1 MNKIFRVKFNRSLG
15 EYQVTSELSS
25 VVGKSTKN
33 TIGFINRVRNLN
45 IYVFIFSLLSSN
57 ISTALA
63 ASGITVNGS
72 DTGVIT
78 SSTSGA
84 SVIDIAKPNE
94 KGLSHNKYSDFN
106 VNNPGVVF
114 NNSNKDSVTNVVGS
128 TQANKKLEGSNAKI
142 ILNEVNGI
150 NSSTLQGT
158 MEVAGKKASI
168 IIANQNGIIVD
179 GVKTINADALTLT
192 TGKVDASNLSF
203 DVSKGYILI
212 KGDGVNTTG
221 LSKFD
226 VITQSAKLSA
236 TVGNKAGSNIVAGN
250 TDVNIIAGNN
260 EVEYG
265 TNKINKKNNTMIKD
279 MQPAIEIG
287 GDALGS
293 IYGNNIT
300 LVSTTSGA
308 GVRQTGLISSPNDI
322 KINSAGTVFLDNA
335 QSNNLEIEATD
346 SVTAKNIKVN
356 DAVNIRNTNGKME
369 INNATSNSINLAS
382 FSDLSLKNIAA
393 DTVDVD
399 TKGNLSIGASDIA
412 GQNSID
418 AKELNIAQ
426 ALSTYVEGSINS
438 DKLKIKTDGMIVNNG
453 IVEAKDADVNVKNN
467 LIINGQYSI
476 VDFDGNKINNATAYV
491 DKNQYGKIV
500 AVDQTGK
507 ELDNVT
513 VVSNSGFVTDNLKLN
528 VGQQLSNSMG
538 NISSKNDLNISAHD
552 INNSGILSGN
562 KKLAIGVKNRLDNHF
577 LIQGSQTI
585 INANNI
591 NNNATLNA
599 NDGVLNIKSNNDL
612 INSGNI
618 NSDKLTFDGQGLAA
632 LKNDNGRISAML
644 YDIDAKK
651 IINDNNGLI
660 NAIQAN
666 EQYANSTNKIKTD
679 SIYYDRNS
687 LISMGTLGIDL
698 TTQEITYGG
707 NDISSSNSPLSAID
721 FSSSASSNL
730 YSNQNLTLN
739 NAQLYLSKTKLDVK
753 GDVNIKGGSNVSY
766 KNSFDGVA
774 DNFNIE
780 DSVVG
785 ANYYRGI
792 ANPNKIPS
800 QISKDENNGIFTLGL
815 SGKFNNKNGSLLVSK
830 GTINSAS
837 LYNNGQMLGLD
848 FNFESNDFN
857 NDKQINTWRNVK
869 VSANNFFNHLK
880 SEIIAGKKISIVSK
894 NAENEGNILAESI
907 AIISDIL
914 TNTVDG
920 LLEGKH
926 DIEIHSKETDNS
938 GKVLSDYVHIFGDVL
953 NNKDKAEIKAK
964 NINVKLNEKSGVI
977 DNSGDILA
985 TENVDITTTNYSND
999 KNIYAGKN
1007 ANINIKNNNLIIN
1020 DKSQTAYGGENL
1032 NYNVDKDMT
1041 VNRDVINP
1049 GNINIISKKLLNN
1062 ELIYSLKNINI
1073 KVTDFVNNFEA
1084 YLGAENNIVIRADL
1098 VKNQEGST
1106 IFSQNILTVFSKTF
1120 ENLLGNIKGKNEVN
1134 ITTDTFLNEGKL
1146 LGEITAKD
1154 KASSSHYKELPH
1166 SGGGTYS
1173 FRFNNLNY
1181 KIPDGSNLTVKQG
1194 VVESDKNINLN
1205 IRNNGTNKGIIAA
1218 VKGDLNIK
1226 NIGENNNVSFI
1237 NKTLEAKYS
1246 ITDLLNGSDPFSMRV
1261 YRQRVGMKGDKTI
1274 QYANLYDFFNDVFG
1288 NPDKKIKYG
1297 SYSYHNYN
1305 VITMLQDDGFLNSI
1319 SGDESQVL
1327 RNTMSMIF
1335 GAEWKA
1341 LGSGELQKRWNNFA
1355 ENQNDPKYNINIL
1368 PKTNTMMV
1376 AGNNHQFDGI
1386 DFTNGEPDVTKAEIE
1401 SGFNDE
1407 KNIQVGKNEVSGL
1420 DGQLADLQNKDIIN
1434 SIGGYDFEQ
1443 FNKGEL
1449 SNIEE
1454 MYSNNKLVF
1463 KTEIKDKYNYQ
1474 DISFI
1479 PKDVN
1484 TATGPGYD
1492 KGILVDYLYQTKIP
1506 FNDNDYYGSHYYF
1519 NTLGLDIK
1527 SQNNNPIYTVGD
1539 SYFENN
1545 LIADQY
1551 RNLNKQNGYSL
1562 TSTEIAKELMDNA
1575 KGEMDK
1581 QGLVVGQP
1589 LTKEQINNLQTDI
1602 VWYEWAAA
1610 ASGEYVLTPR
1620 VYVSNTSSQL
1630 DTALGKGASVIAGND
1645 INIKSENGSFINS
1658 NGTLLGNNVNI
1669 NMGDEGFV
1677 YTGSKASNGESIS
1690 ANSINIKS
1698 GDIYIEGNGI
1708 VADNIDIEAN
1718 KDVNIKTGME
1728 HRNGALINATENSLS
1743 TTGKGNIS
1751 IKGDNINLTGAGID
1765 TQGGTLS
1772 LEAQNDIVMKDVYQV
1787 DSSKEVNTYTKGA
1800 SWGHDITDTSR
1811 AESSGSSLNSGNLS
1825 ISTGHDFKITGGS
1838 INAESSQVDVGGD
1851 MTVEAGKNLD
1861 YYYKETSFTGL
1872 FGSAAGNTAYNNNK
1886 PGGYNEQASTSL
1898 TPNSYAVNAPGTGS
1912 VGFGLSHSETKD
1924 TISSLT
1930 HNNAQLNLG
1939 NGEINVEKTFDFG
1952 GADINTSFEPE
1963 DVNDLSTA
1971 PTLTVNAGDIQT
1983 TKFEDKVER
1992 EHHDS
1997 SWSFGVKAT
2006 GESNVA
2012 KLVTD
2017 SVNMKNQD
2025 GISRGTNNAGM
2036 KAGVVASDVANLV
2049 LGDVAGGGIR
2059 IGFDKSENN
2068 SSSTVLT
2075 ENKNNISGN
2084 INLNSK
2090 KDITLNNVDISN
2102 SNEINLDAKENVNIN
2117 AGKSSFTEKTDTSS
2131 LSVGIDAR
2139 AGVGAL
2145 GAGGSVSI
2153 GASGTKG
2160 SSHKNGTNYT
2170 NSNISANN
2178 INITSGND
2186 LNIKGGVVGNDNS
2199 NVTVDSGGN
2208 INIESIQDIIQGDG
2222 QTTTV
2227 GASLGVAAG
2236 VGTKGGAGSPIGATG
2251 GVNVSVSKQHTDV
2264 KDVNEQSGIKG
2275 NNVVIKGDKDL
2286 NLTGGFIEANDG
2298 QIDITGDINA
2308 KEIKDVIK
2316 DSDKTITAG
2325 ASVGGRPG
2333 SIIPN
2338 PNKVASGYGGGL
2350 SGGYGQGNNTD
2361 KEETNHATIA
2371 MGNGSINVAGT
2382 TNGNIN
2388 TDKDKKVTVDK
2399 DVYTG
2404 AYQFEGTAP
2413 IVGPKRKQPGD
2424 VVMTAS
2430 ELESSGS
2437 STRRPA
2443 TSNGGQLTAN
2453 EEHRPTIASPS
2464 TSETVDID
2472 VDVPTPING
2481 KLTEHEVQAPTTPKT
2496 PNNGK
2501 LTAYEEQVPT
2511 IPAKPKLKGKDSFNM
2526 YESVGTSKGNQG
2538 INNMMNSA
2546 NSETKTKFVNTV
2558 DLNVGGKMLTIK
2570 AKTPQDM
2577 VNKLNNMA
2585 GDGKGIVTGQGQ
2597 SWTRTVFK
2605 YDEAT
2610 GKITKHEYA
2619 VPKRELGTYLNNM
2632 NSSKK

>member
-1 MNKIFRVKFNRSLG
+1 MNKIYRVKFNRSLG

-25 VVGKSTKN
+25 VENKSTNN
-33 TIGFINRVRNLN
+33 TSGFINRFRNLTV
-45 IYVFIFSLLSSN
+45 YVFIFSLLGSN
-57 ISTALA
+57 ISAALA
-63 ASGITVNGS
+63 SSGITVNGS
-72 DTGVIT
+72 DTSVTT

-84 SVIDIAKPNE
+84 SVIDIAKPN
-94 KGLSHNKYSDFN
+94 KNGLSYNKYSDFN
-106 VNNPGVVF
+106 INNPGVVF
-114 NNSNKDSVTNVVGS
+114 NNSDKDSVTDVVGNI
-128 TQANKKLEGSNAKI
+128 QGNKKLEGSNAKI

-150 NSSTLQGT
+150 NSTKLQGT

-203 DVSKGYILI
+203 DVSKGNILI

-250 TDVNIIAGNN
+250 TDINIIAGNN
-260 EVEYG
+260 KVEYG
-265 TNKINKKNNTMIKD
+265 TNKISSKNNTTLKGI
-279 MQPAIEIG
+279 QPAIEIG

-322 KINSAGTVFLDNA
+322 KINSAGTVSLDNA
-335 QSNNLEIEATD
+335 QSKNLNIEATD
-346 SVTAKNIKVN
+346 SVIAKNIKTN
-356 DAVNIRNTNGKME
+356 DTVNIINTTGKMG
-369 INNATSNSINLAS
+369 INNAQSKSINLVS
-382 FSDLSLKNIAA
+382 SSDLLLKNIVA
-393 DTVDVD
+393 DTVDID
-399 TKGNLSIGASDIA
+399 TKGNLSIGTSDIA
-412 GQNSID
+412 NQNSID

-426 ALSTYVEGSINS
+426 ALSTHVEGSISS
-438 DKLKIKTDGMIVNNG
+438 DKLNIKTDGMIVNNA
-453 IVEAKDADVNVKNN
+453 IIETKDADINVENN

-476 VDFDGNKINNATAYV
+476 VDFKGNKINNATAYV
-491 DKNQYGKIV
+491 DKNKYGEIV

-513 VVSNSGFVTDNLKLN
+513 IVSNSGLVTDNLKLN
-528 VGQQLSNSMG
+528 AGQQLSNSMG
-538 NISSKNDLNISAHD
+538 NISSKNDLNISANN

-562 KKLAIGVKNRLDNHF
+562 KKLTIDVRNRLDNQF
-577 LIQGSQTI
+577 LIQGGETI
-585 INANNI
+585 INASNI
-591 NNNATLNA
+591 NNNAKINA
-599 NDGVLNIKSNNDL
+599 NDDMLSIKSKNDL
-612 INSGNI
+612 INTGNI
-618 NSDKLTFDGQGLAA
+618 NSGKFTFDGQGLAA

-666 EQYANSTNKIKTD
+666 EQYANSINKIKTD
-679 SIYYDRNS
+679 SIYSDRNS
-687 LISMGTLGIDL
+687 LISMGTFGIDL
-698 TTQEITYGG
+698 TTQEIAYGG
-707 NDISSSNSPLSAID
+707 NDISTTMLPSSAID
-721 FSSSASSNL
+721 LSSSASSNL

-766 KNSFDGVA
+766 KNSFNGVA
-774 DNFNIE
+774 ANFNIE

-792 ANPNKIPS
+792 VNPNKIPT
-800 QISKDENNGIFTLGL
+800 QISEDENNGIFTLAL
-815 SGKFNNKNGSLLVSK
+815 SDNFNNKNSSLLVSK
-830 GTINSAS
+830 GSINSAS

-848 FNFESNDFN
+848 FDFKSNDFN
-857 NDKQINTWRNVK
+857 NDKQINAWRNVK
-869 VSANNFFNHLK
+869 VNANNFSNYLK
-880 SEIIAGKKISIVSK
+880 SEITAGDKISIVSK
-894 NAENEGNILAESI
+894 DTENKGNVLAESI
-907 AIISDIL
+907 AVNSDAL

-926 DIEIHSKETDNS
+926 DIEISSKETENS
-938 GKVLSDYVHIFGDVL
+938 GKVLSDYVHVIGDVL
-953 NNKDKAEIKAK
+953 KNKDKSEIKAK
-964 NINVKLNEKSGVI
+964 NIKIELNQNAGLI

-985 TENVDITTTNYSND
+985 TDNIDVTTRGYLND

-1007 ANINIKNNNLIIN
+1007 ATINIKNNNFIIN

-1041 VNRDVINP
+1041 VNRDIINP
-1049 GNINIISKKLLNN
+1049 GNINIISNNLLNN
-1062 ELIYSLKNINI
+1062 ELMYSLKNIEVITTN
-1073 KVTDFVNNFEA
+1073 FVNYTNA
-1084 YLGAENNIVIRADL
+1084 YLGAENNIAIRAES
-1098 VKNQEGST
+1098 VKNHEDST
-1106 IFSQNILTVFSKTF
+1106 IFSQNILTFFAKEFV
-1120 ENLLGNIKGKNEVN
+1120 NLVGNIKGKNEVN
-1134 ITTDTFLNEGKL
+1134 ITTGTFLNEGVL
-1146 LGEITAKD
+1146 SGDITAKD
-1154 KASSSHYKELPH
+1154 KASTGYYKELPH
-1166 SGGGTYS
+1166 SGGGAYS
-1173 FRFNNLNY
+1173 FKFENLKY
-1181 KIPDGSNLTVKQG
+1181 AIPDGSNLTVKQG
-1194 VVESDKNINLN
+1194 VIESDKNINLN
-1205 IRNNGTNKGIIAA
+1205 IRENGTNKGVIAA
-1218 VKGDLNIK
+1218 VKGDLNIN
-1226 NIGENNNVSFI
+1226 NIGEKNNVSF
-1237 NKTLEAKYS
+1237 NNETLGADYS
-1246 ITDLLNGSDPFSMRV
+1246 ITDFLKGPDNFSMRV
-1261 YRQRVGMKGDKTI
+1261 YRKRLALKGDKTI
-1274 QYANLYDFFNDVFG
+1274 AYANLYEFFNDVFG

-1297 SYSYHNYN
+1297 PYSYHNYN
-1305 VITMLQDDGFLNSI
+1305 VITILQDNQFLNSI
-1319 SGDESQVL
+1319 SGDENQML
-1327 RNTMSMIF
+1327 KNTMSMIF

-1341 LGSGELQKRWNNFA
+1341 LGSGELQKRWNNFT
-1355 ENQNDPKYNINIL
+1355 ENQNNSKYSINIL

-1376 AGNNHQFDGI
+1376 AGNNHQFNGI
-1386 DFTNGEPDVTKAEIE
+1386 NFTNGEPSVTKEKIE
-1401 SGFNDE
+1401 GGFND
-1407 KNIQVGKNEVSGL
+1407 KRDIKIGKNEVSGVE
-1420 DGQLADLQNKDIIN
+1420 GQLADLQNKDIIN
-1434 SIGGYDFEQ
+1434 SIGGYNFEQ

-1449 SNIEE
+1449 PNVNGL
-1454 MYSNNKLVF
+1454 YNNNKLVF
-1463 KTEIKDKYNYQ
+1463 KTEIKDKYNYK
-1474 DISFI
+1474 DISFN

-1484 TATGPGYD
+1484 TTTGPGYD
-1492 KGILVDYLYQTKIP
+1492 KGMLVNYLYQTKIP
-1506 FNDNDYYGSHYYF
+1506 FNDNDYYGSNYYF
-1519 NTLGLDIK
+1519 KTLGLYIK

-1551 RNLNKQNGYSL
+1551 RKLNKQNGYSL
-1562 TSTEIAKELMDNA
+1562 TPAEIAKELMDNA

-1581 QGLVVGQP
+1581 QRLVVGQP

-1669 NMGDEGFV
+1669 DMGDEGFV

-1690 ANSINIKS
+1690 AGSINIKS
-1698 GDIYIEGNGI
+1698 GDVYIEGNGI
-1708 VADNIDIEAN
+1708 IADNIDIEAN

-1728 HRNGALINATENSLS
+1728 YINGALINATENSLS
-1743 TTGKGNIS
+1743 TAGEGNIS

-1787 DSSKEVNTYTKGA
+1787 YSSKEVNTYSKGA
-1800 SWGHDITDTSR
+1800 SWGHDMKDTSR

-1825 ISTGHDFKITGGS
+1825 ISTGLDFKITGGS
-1838 INAESSQVDVGGD
+1838 INTESSQVDVGGD

-1872 FGSAAGNTAYNNNK
+1872 FGSAAGNTAYNNNN
-1886 PGGYNEQASTSL
+1886 PGGYNVQASTSL

-1912 VGFGLSHSETKD
+1912 VGAGFSHSETKD
-1924 TISSLT
+1924 TKNSLT
-1930 HNNAQLNLG
+1930 HKNAQLNLG
-1939 NGEINVEKTFDFG
+1939 NSEINVEKTFDFG
-1952 GADINTSFEPE
+1952 GADINTSFKPK
-1963 DVNDLSTA
+1963 DDNDLSTV
-1971 PTLTVNAGDIQT
+1971 PTLTVNAGNILT

-1992 EHHDS
+1992 EYHES

-2012 KLVTD
+2012 KFVTD

-2025 GISRGTNNAGM
+2025 EKSRGTNNAGM
-2036 KAGVVASDVANLV
+2036 KAGLVATDVANLV
-2049 LGDVAGGGIR
+2049 LGDIAGGSIR

-2068 SSSTVLT
+2068 SSSTVLN
-2075 ENKNNISGN
+2075 ENKNNIFGN
-2084 INLNSK
+2084 INFNSK

-2102 SNEINLDAKENVNIN
+2102 SNEVTLIAKENVNIN
-2117 AGKSSFTEKTDTSS
+2117 AGKSSFTEKTDSSS
-2131 LSVGIDAR
+2131 LSVGVDAR

-2145 GAGGSVSI
+2145 GAGASLSV

-2160 SSHKNGTNYT
+2160 SSHKDGTKYT

-2222 QTTTV
+2222 QITTV

-2236 VGTKGGAGSPIGATG
+2236 VGAKGGAGSPVGATG

-2298 QIDITGDINA
+2298 QIDIAGDIDA

-2338 PNKVASGYGGGL
+2338 PTKVAPGYGGGL

-2361 KEETNHATIA
+2361 KEETNHATIT

-2382 TNGNIN
+2382 THGYIN
-2388 TDKDKKVTVDK
+2388 TDKDKQVTVDK

-2424 VVMTAS
+2424 VVTTTS
-2430 ELESSGS
+2430 EFENRGSG

-2443 TSNGGQLTAN
+2443 TADNGRLTA
-2453 EEHRPTIASPS
+2453 
-2464 TSETVDID
+2464 SE
-2472 VDVPTPING
+2472 N
-2481 KLTEHEVQAPTTPKT
+2481 QAPEP
-2496 PNNGK
+2496 PNNGNF
-2501 LTAYEEQVPT
+2501 TAYEELPPT
-2511 IPAKPKLKGKDSFNM
+2511 ITEKPNSRKFTEYEEQPPTTPEKPKLKGKNSFNM

-2538 INNMMNSA
+2538 IKNMMNSA

-2558 DLNVGGKMLTIK
+2558 DLNVGGKTLTIK

-2585 GDGKGIVTGQGQ
+2585 GDGKGIVTGEGQ

-2619 VPKRELGTYLNNM
+2619 VSKRELGTYLNRM
-2632 NSSKK
+2632 NTSKK